1 MSIRFDQLIA
11 RIEAIGRQHPKRA
24 LPLES
29 FTAAAV
35 LIPVFLKNGEPHLLF
50 TKRTS
55 TVRHHKGQISFPGGA
70 MDPGDESLAATALRE
85 THEEIGVKPEDVKLL
100 AELDDMIT
108 PTLYRVTPF
117 VGIIPYPY
125 QFEIN
130 ADETEELIE
139 VPWIHLNDP
148 SHHRVGTKTF
158 ANRTYEIHYYDYQH
172 HTIWGVTGHI
182 VRGLLEKLNDR

>member
-70 MDPGDESLAATALRE
+70 MDPGDGSLAATALRE
-85 THEEIGVKPEDVKLL
+85 THEEIGVKPADVKLL

-125 QFEIN
+125 GFEIN

-139 VPWIHLNDP
+139 VPWTHLNDP
-148 SHHRVGTKTF
+148 THHRVGTKTF

-182 VRGLLEKLNDR
+182 VRGLLEKLKDR

>member
-1 MSIRFDQLIA
+1 MSARFDEFIT
-11 RIEAIGRQHPKRA
+11 RIETIGRRHAKHT

-35 LIPVFLKNGEPHLLF
+35 LVPVFVKEGEPHLLF

-70 MDPGDESLAATALRE
+70 MDPDDGSLAATALRE
-85 THEEIGVKPEDVKLL
+85 THEEIGVDPAHVRLL
-100 AELDDMIT
+100 AELDDMVT
-108 PTLYRVTPF
+108 PTLFRVTPF
-117 VGIIPYPY
+117 VGTIPYPY
-125 QFEIN
+125 GFQIN
-130 ADETEELIE
+130 ADETDELIE
-139 VPWIHLNDP
+139 VPWSHLSDP

-158 ANRTYEIHYYDYQH
+158 AGRTYEVHYYDYLH

-182 VRGLLEKLNDR
+182 VRGMLMKMGE

>member
-11 RIEAIGRQHPKRA
+11 RIEAIGRQHPKHA

-70 MDPGDESLAATALRE
+70 MDPDDESLTATALRE
-85 THEEIGVKPEDVKLL
+85 THEEIGVKPADVKLL

-108 PTLYRVTPF
+108 PTLFRVTPF

-125 QFEIN
+125 GFEIN

-139 VPWIHLNDP
+139 VPWTHLSDP

-182 VRGLLEKLNDR
+182 VHGLLEKLST